1 MINALF
7 GGNYIARNMKIRRAW
22 IRFVVPFMGI
32 RIKQKGS
39 VPNGAFLFISNH
51 RSFLDPVIALY
62 YTSTWPLAKAEINR
76 YPLIGYGTRLTGIL
90 FVDRDNAHSRI
101 GARDAI
107 AGVLARGEGV
117 LVYAEGTTNTGATTM
132 PLKGGSFK
140 VAMNHKV
147 PIVPIAIEYEDIA
160 DHWGG
165 TSLLAHYIKQ
175 MGKWRTACGISFGPP
190 IDSEDHRKALKITQN
205 WIDKQ
210 LLVFRKEFDE
220 GLK

>member
-1 MINALF
+1 MKYLIAYTRLAFFMSTMAVGIMFCMINALF

-90 FVDRDNAHSRI
+90 FVDRDNC
-101 GARDAI
+101 
-107 AGVLARGEGV
+107 
-117 LVYAEGTTNTGATTM
+117 T
-132 PLKGGSFK
+132 
-140 VAMNHKV
+140 
-147 PIVPIAIEYEDIA
+147 
-160 DHWGG
+160 
-165 TSLLAHYIKQ
+165 
-175 MGKWRTACGISFGPP
+175 
-190 IDSEDHRKALKITQN
+190 
-205 WIDKQ
+205 
-210 LLVFRKEFDE
+210 
-220 GLK
+220 